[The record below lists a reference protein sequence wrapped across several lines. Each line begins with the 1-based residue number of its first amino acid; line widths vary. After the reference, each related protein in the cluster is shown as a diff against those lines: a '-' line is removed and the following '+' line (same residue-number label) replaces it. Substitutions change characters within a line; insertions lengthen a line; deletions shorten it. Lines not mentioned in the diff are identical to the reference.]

1 MKAKKENAGEKEEQ
15 AERSGQTECK
25 VISEYCNFCSFLFC
39 FFGFIHVFC
48 IRSIVIWDMI
58 WSYEQ
63 LSSMFLSVSVD

>member
-48 IRSIVIWDMI
+48 IRSIVIWDM
-58 WSYEQ
+58 
-63 LSSMFLSVSVD
+63 